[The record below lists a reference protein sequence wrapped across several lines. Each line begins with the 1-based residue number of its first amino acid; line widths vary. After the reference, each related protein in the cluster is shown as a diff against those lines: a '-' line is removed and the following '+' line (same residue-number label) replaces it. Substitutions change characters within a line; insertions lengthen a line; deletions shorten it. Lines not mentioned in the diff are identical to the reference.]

1 MFHTLMFFKKVEK
14 IYIELYS
21 IKERFNK
28 METKMYF
35 LFPKIRIIVI
45 FAASITSA
53 PLVC

>member
-35 LFPKIRIIVI
+35 LFPKIRIAI